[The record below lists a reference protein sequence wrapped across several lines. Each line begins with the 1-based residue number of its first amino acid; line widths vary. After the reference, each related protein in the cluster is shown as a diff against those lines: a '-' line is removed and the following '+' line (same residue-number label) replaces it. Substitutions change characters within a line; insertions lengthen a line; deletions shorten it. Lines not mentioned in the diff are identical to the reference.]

1 MIKAEKLRKPIKNI
15 FYISFVILECG
26 YQIHAKHTTKSIKIY
41 NIYYT
46 IILRIMITYK
56 NNTKEHTTFSS
67 QIYYDATN
75 YVTSI
80 ILFNLFF
87 LYLC

>member
-67 QIYYDATN
+67 QIR
-75 YVTSI
+75 
-80 ILFNLFF
+80 IL
-87 LYLC
+87 